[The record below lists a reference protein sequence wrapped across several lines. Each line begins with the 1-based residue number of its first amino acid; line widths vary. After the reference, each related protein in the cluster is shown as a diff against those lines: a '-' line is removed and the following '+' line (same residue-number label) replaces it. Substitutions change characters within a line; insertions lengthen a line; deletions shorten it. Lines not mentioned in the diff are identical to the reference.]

1 MNIYQRKQQWKIVL
15 FATAVVIV
23 IASLWYTNRLVRKIA
38 DEEREK
44 VKLWAK
50 SVQKKAKLVKFT
62 NDLFT
67 KMKSEERKKAELY
80 ASATQRLASADMND
94 LTFILNVIQ
103 SNTTV
108 PVVLV
113 NNRNEITGRRNLDSV
128 SEADSAV
135 VQSRLLQMKAKTDSK
150 KALDELKKKVEDSLA
165 KTFPERDKQYVT
177 AHLAQMKIKNP
188 PIAIEYFQDK
198 KNYLYYDDSKVFTD
212 IKLVFD
218 SLIKSFIAEVAVNT
232 ASVPV
237 IYTDSTGR
245 NVLAVGNVDS
255 AIIAKPEK
263 LKDRIQSMASQN
275 VPIEIDLGE
284 GGKNYIYYEQST
296 LLTQLKYYPFVQ
308 FGVIGIFL
316 LIAYSLFSTARKSE
330 QNQVWVG
337 MSKETA
343 HQLGTPLS
351 SLMAWVELL
360 KAQGVDDAIIH
371 ELNRDVDRLN
381 TITERFS
388 KIGSVPN
395 MQSEDI
401 RQVLEHAV
409 DYIKL
414 RTSRN
419 VSFSI
424 NCTEKRPVHAKISI
438 PLFEWVVENLCKNSV
453 DAMDGKG
460 SITIDIT
467 DATQFVYID
476 FTDTGK
482 GIPKGKMKT
491 VFEPGFTTKQRGWG
505 LGLSLCK
512 RIIENYHN
520 GKIFVKRSEPNA
532 GTTFRIVLNK

>member
-23 IASLWYTNRLVRKIA
+23 IASLWYTNRLVKKIA

-62 NDLFT
+62 NELFT
-67 KMKSEERKKAELY
+67 KMKAEERKKAELY
-80 ASATQRLASADMND
+80 ATATQRLASADMND

-108 PVVLV
+108 PVILV
-113 NNRNEITGRRNLDSV
+113 NNQDKIAGRRNLDSI
-128 SEADSAV
+128 SERDSALV
-135 VQSRLLQMKAKTDSK
+135 KERLLRMKAKNFPK
-150 KALDELKKKVEDSLA
+150 KALDEMKKKLQDSLA
-165 KTFPERDKQYVT
+165 VTFGKRDSMYISRQ
-177 AHLAQMKIKNP
+177 LMQMKAKNP
-188 PIAIEYFQDK
+188 PISIEYFQGK
-198 KNYLYYDDSKVFTD
+198 KNYLYYNDSKVFED

-237 IYTDSTGR
+237 IYTDSTKE

-255 AIIAKPEK
+255 AVILRPDK
-263 LKDRIQSMASQN
+263 LQDRIQTMASQN
-275 VPIEIDLGE
+275 APIEIDLGE

-308 FGVIGIFL
+308 FGVIGLFL
-316 LIAYSLFSTARKSE
+316 VIAYSLFSTARKSE

-351 SLMAWVELL
+351 SLMAWVEIL
-360 KAQGVDDAIIH
+360 KGQGVEDSIIH

-395 MQSEDI
+395 MQSENI
-401 RQVLEHAV
+401 GEVLEHAV

-419 VSFSI
+419 VVFTI
-424 NCTEKRPVHAKISI
+424 KCEEKRPVQAKISI
-438 PLFEWVVENLCKNSV
+438 PLFEWVIENLCKNAV

-460 SITIDIT
+460 TITLDIT

-476 FTDTGK
+476 VTDTGK
-482 GIPKGKMKT
+482 GIPKGKIKT
-491 VFEPGFTTKQRGWG
+491 VFEPGYTTKQRGWG

-512 RIIENYHN
+512 RIIENYHA
-520 GKIFVKRSEPNA
+520 GKIFVKRSEPNV